1 MIPGRF
7 GYCFDARV
15 LGHEAG
21 SLYASRGGGAAVL
34 VTEHPSSARIT
45 AAIHQLLEASGFV
58 GHCVPLPA
66 LAATVEQLARVH
78 SRDYIALVERL
89 DRLGEG
95 DAGQGAPVRRG
106 SYLAASLSAGSAALA
121 VDRILDGSL
130 DGAYVLAR
138 PPGHHAEPGRGMG
151 FCLFNSVAVAVAQAR
166 VGGCERVLVV
176 DWDVH
181 HGNGTQAMFYEDPRV
196 LFVSLHQD
204 NWYPLD
210 SGTPAE
216 RGRGAGRGTTVNVPL
231 PPGTGDR
238 GYMEA
243 LARVVIPAARRFGP
257 ELIVVSAGQ
266 DGSMLDPLG
275 RMLLSGDGYRDMGAA
290 VAQLADEVC
299 GGRLLLV
306 QEGGYSAAYTP
317 YCTLAALEGVT
328 GWMTGLRDPFLTG
341 SEIVHAHTAYAQATH
356 DAIEAAVAVHATGIG

>member
-1 MIPGRF
+1 MMPSRF
-7 GYCFDARV
+7 GYCFDPRM
-15 LGHEAG
+15 LGHDAG
-21 SLYASRGGGAAVL
+21 SLYAARDDGSRVL
-34 VTEHPSSARIT
+34 VADHPSSARIT
-45 AAIHQLLEASGFV
+45 AGIDRVLAASGFV
-58 GHCVPLPA
+58 GRCVPLA
-66 LAATVEQLARVH
+66 AIAATLEQLARVH
-78 SRDYIALVERL
+78 DRDYIALVERL

-106 SYLAASLSAGSAALA
+106 SYLAATLAAGSAALA

-166 VGGCERVLVV
+166 AGDCARVLIV

-181 HGNGTQAMFYEDPRV
+181 HGNGTQAMFYEDPGV
-196 LFVSLHQD
+196 LFISLHQD
-204 NWYPLD
+204 RWYPLA

-216 RGRGAGRGTTVNVPL
+216 RGRGAGRGTTMNVPL

-238 GYMEA
+238 GYLEA
-243 LARVVIPAARRFGP
+243 LARVVAPAARRFEP

-275 RMLLSGDGYRDMGAA
+275 RMLLSGDGYRAMGAA
-290 VAQLADEVC
+290 IAQLAAELC

-306 QEGGYSAAYTP
+306 QEGGYSATYTP

-328 GWMTGLRDPFLTG
+328 GWTTGLRDPFLG
-341 SEIVHAHTAYAQATH
+341 SSEIVHAHTAYARATR
-356 DAIEAAVAVHATGIG
+356 DAIEAAVAVHATGAG